1 MISFSQFFTEKF
13 NSIVLSQI
21 PSKELGMFNSMVR
34 LPMNK
39 SYGFW
44 MDNHGNFRPVKGLG
58 DHEVV
63 AKDILARANFGE
75 VKSYYDTLLQAGWV
89 RIIITRGKL
98 FWETYPGNSP
108 NSIQK
113 KNMSFMK
120 DFYELSSVEM
130 G

>member
-1 MISFSQFFTEKF
+1 MISFLQFFEEKF
-13 NSIVLSQI
+13 NSTALSQI

-39 SYGFW
+39 PYGFW

-58 DHEVV
+58 DHEVT